1 MLQEFKDFI
10 MKGNILE
17 IAVGLVMALYFQQ
30 VVDAFL
36 DSVLY
41 PLIAGL
47 VGQPSFSRIG
57 FSIGDVD
64 AETGLRPF
72 VSIGNVIDALIS
84 FVIVAFVLF
93 LILKAAAKAQ
103 KPKEELSGPSE
114 VELLIEIRD
123 QLRTN
128 NG

>member
-1 MLQEFKDFI
+1 MLREFKDFV

-47 VGQPSFSRIG
+47 VGQPSFSQIG
-57 FSIGDVD
+57 FAVGDVD
-64 AETGLRPF
+64 PETGSRPF
-72 VSIGNVIDALIS
+72 VSIGNVIDAVIG
-84 FVIVAFVLF
+84 FVLVAFVLF
-93 LILKAAAKAQ
+93 LILKAASRVQ
-103 KPKEELSGPSE
+103 KPKQEVAGPSE

-123 QLRTN
+123 QLRA

>member
-1 MLQEFKDFI
+1 MLQEFKDFV

-41 PLIAGL
+41 PLIAGI
-47 VGQPSFSRIG
+47 VGQPSFASIG
-57 FSIGDVD
+57 FDVGE
-64 AETGLRPF
+64 AR
-72 VSIGNVIDALIS
+72 VSIGNVIDAIIS

-93 LILKAAAKAQ
+93 LILKAAASIQ
-103 KPKEELSGPSE
+103 KPKEEVSGPSE

-123 QLRTN
+123 QLRAN

>member
-1 MLQEFKDFI
+1 MFKEFRDFI

-47 VGQPSFSRIG
+47 VGQPSFSQIG
-57 FSIGDVD
+57 FAVGDVD
-64 AETGLRPF
+64 PETGLRPF
-72 VSIGNVIDALIS
+72 VSIGNVIDATVK
-84 FVIVAFVLF
+84 FVIIAFLLF
-93 LILKAAAKAQ
+93 LILKAASKVQ
-103 KPKEELSGPSE
+103 KPKQEVAGPSE

-123 QLRTN
+123 ELRAN
-128 NG
+128 R